1 MNGNRKIQCSGV
13 EQHVVCRASLPGMT
27 SCRSWEE
34 VVITRELSLVLDAT
48 ENGRSNLSGASC
60 AANGVAA
67 LEDRYD
73 QDLTKRHLSFILY
86 ELGFR

>member
-1 MNGNRKIQCSGV
+1 M
-13 EQHVVCRASLPGMT
+13 
-27 SCRSWEE
+27 
-34 VVITRELSLVLDAT
+34 LSLVLDAM
-48 ENGRSNLSGASC
+48 ENGRSNLSGASS

>member
-1 MNGNRKIQCSGV
+1 M
-13 EQHVVCRASLPGMT
+13 
-27 SCRSWEE
+27 
-34 VVITRELSLVLDAT
+34 LSLVLDAM

-60 AANGVAA
+60 AANGLAA